1 MTDNEREDYTIPKA
15 DRIRV
20 ERRPRE
26 HYKAKYITVRG
37 WLLIAIAVI
46 AWEAA
51 VIFFEVMRK

>member
-15 DRIRV
+15 ERITV

-37 WLLIAIAVI
+37 WLLIALAVI

-51 VIFFEVMRK
+51 VIVFEVLRK